1 MRRKVQRETWITR
14 LSTAIAQCFW
24 PVARFKVRPCRA
36 SEVEHEVHLFPAI
49 AIPLVIADVFDPVE
63 VRHCGVVEQ
72 YVDPAERADGKI
84 NQRLTIGWLREMA
97 RLQGNHRALRRPDHV
112 HGGLCSIDGQI
123 TSDDHGAFSSECPRG
138 FAADAPAGASDDADL
153 F

>member
-1 MRRKVQRETWITR
+1 MRRKVQREAWITR

-36 SEVEHEVHLFPAI
+36 SEVEHEVHLFPAV
-49 AIPLVIADVFDPVE
+49 ALPLVIADVFEPVE
-63 VRHCGVVEQ
+63 VRQ
-72 YVDPAERADGKI
+72 PALL
-84 NQRLTIGWLREMA
+84 NNTF
-97 RLQGNHRALRRPDHV
+97 RPDHV
-112 HGGLCSIDGQI
+112 HGGLCRIDGQI